1 MVQNLNFSFA
11 RLGPRQ
17 GLWWRKQRAW
27 RRRTLA
33 SSSRSRH
40 LKSCHQPTI
49 SIFQASGSYQDY
61 FAAKMAALKAQVLD
75 HFKKFLI
82 ASCLINSVLRRVVTR
97 RFQIGKKRVV
107 LVADSESLK
116 FLNMNEAFTNFQ
128 DTWPRCWTWEGG

>member
-1 MVQNLNFSFA
+1 
-11 RLGPRQ
+11 
-17 GLWWRKQRAW
+17 
-27 RRRTLA
+27 
-33 SSSRSRH
+33 
-40 LKSCHQPTI
+40 
-49 SIFQASGSYQDY
+49 
-61 FAAKMAALKAQVLD
+61 MAALKAQVLD
-75 HFKKFLI
+75 HFEKFLI